1 MQKLP
6 EEFTNRIKR
15 QLGDEYEAFLAGYGD
30 EAGAGLRANTEK
42 ISAAGLKSRLPFPL
56 EPIPWAENGFYYR
69 KGDPVAKHPYYHAG
83 LYYIQE
89 PSAMLPA
96 SRLPVCPG
104 DVVLDL
110 CAAPGGKATEL
121 SSRLGGTGLL
131 VANDVSASR
140 ARALLRNLSLW
151 GSRNACVTAETP
163 QRLLDA
169 FGCFF
174 DKILVDAPCSGE
186 GMFRRDSRL
195 IGDWEERGPQ
205 YYAPLQ
211 RGILSCAVRMLR
223 PGGMLLYSTCTFS
236 EEEDEAVIEDLLE
249 NFPELLLLEP
259 EPFEGMSHGR
269 APCERTLR
277 LWPHRVRG
285 EGHFLAL
292 LKKQGGG
299 GTASRMVPEP
309 EVRRSHRKMPG
320 EVRDFLEKLPRALWE
335 NCIYEQRG
343 ELCILRPP
351 YRLPEKLRYL
361 RTGLVAGSCKKGR
374 FEPSQALAMA
384 LSAASYPDV
393 LDLPCDDPRIVKYL
407 RGETIEPEEAD
418 DSGGSESA
426 GGSLLVQ
433 ADGRAGSAF
442 AGGSWILVCTD
453 GYALGWGK
461 YVNGSIRNKYEP
473 GWRLQ

>member
-6 EEFTNRIKR
+6 AEFTNRMKR
-15 QLGDEYEAFLAGYGD
+15 QLGDEYERFLAAYGE
-30 EAGAGLRANTEK
+30 EARAGLRVNTEK
-42 ISAAGLKSRLPFPL
+42 ISAAEFADRAAFPL
-56 EPIPWAENGFYYR
+56 EPVRWTANGFYYQ
-69 KGDPVAKHPYYHAG
+69 KNDPVAKHPYYHAG

-121 SSRLGGTGLL
+121 SARLDGNGLL

-140 ARALLRNLSLW
+140 ARALLRNLTLW

-163 QRLLDA
+163 QRLLDT

-186 GMFRRDSRL
+186 GMFRRDSHL
-195 IGDWEERGPQ
+195 IHDWEERGPQ

-211 RGILSCAVRMLR
+211 REILSCAVQMLR

-236 EEEDEAVIEDLLE
+236 EEEDEAVIEDMLAR
-249 NFPELLLLEP
+249 FPELALLEP
-259 EPFEGMSHGR
+259 EPFEGASHGR
-269 APCERTLR
+269 TPCERALR
-277 LWPHRVRG
+277 LWPHRADG

-292 LKKQGGG
+292 LKKQGDG
-299 GTASRMVPEP
+299 GTCPRLIPES
-309 EVRRSHRKMPG
+309 EIRRSHQRMPD
-320 EVRDFLEKLPRALWE
+320 EVRAFLAKLPRALWE
-335 NCIYEQRG
+335 NCVYEQHG
-343 ELCILRPP
+343 ELCILKPP
-351 YRLPEKLRYL
+351 YRLPDKLRYL
-361 RTGLVAGSCKKGR
+361 RTGIAAGTFRKGR
-374 FEPSQALAMA
+374 FEPSQALAMV

-393 LDLPCDDPRIVKYL
+393 LDLSCDDPRTVKYL
-407 RGETIEPEEAD
+407 RGETIEPEAE
-418 DSGGSESA
+418 DSPETVTAS
-426 GGSLLVQ
+426 
-433 ADGRAGSAF
+433 GRPGWPYAKGA
-442 AGGSWILVCTD
+442 WILVCVD
-453 GYALGWGK
+453 GFALGWGK